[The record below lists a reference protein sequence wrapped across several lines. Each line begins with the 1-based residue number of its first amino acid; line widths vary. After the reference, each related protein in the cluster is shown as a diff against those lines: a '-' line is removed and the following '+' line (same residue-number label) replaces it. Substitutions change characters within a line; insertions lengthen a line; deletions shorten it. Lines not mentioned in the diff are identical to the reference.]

1 MTILDLKNIPPDHN
15 KKILIVDDDP
25 FILELLGIFISSFG
39 YEFAAAEDGTQAV
52 EQLKQDKFT
61 IVITDMKMPRMDGM
75 QLLRHIKEN
84 YPGIDVIVVTGYT
97 GTFSYTDV
105 IKAGASDFISK
116 PFNADEL
123 EAKLNRII
131 REQMIMRE
139 LEHISMY
146 DALTNLF
153 NRRNFDQKLWEEAHR
168 AHRQGYDLYLALVD
182 VDKFKE
188 YNDTFGHQEGDKLL
202 QAVGRILND
211 CVRENV
217 DWNFRYGGDEFAIII
232 PQAGKDQ
239 VIHVAERILEHYR
252 RLNFI
257 KTSLSIGLARFIRH
271 EERAWQEDLTDLISR
286 SDRALYQAK
295 SQGRNQVIH
304 DASRN
309 KP

>member
-1 MTILDLKNIPPDHN
+1 MTILDLKNIRPDHN

-39 YEFAAAEDGTQAV
+39 YEFAAAEDGLQAV
-52 EQLKQDKFT
+52 ELLKKAEYT

-75 QLLRHIKEN
+75 QLLKHIKEN
-84 YPGIDVIVVTGYT
+84 YPVIDVIVVTGYT
-97 GTFSYTDV
+97 GSFSYTDV

-123 EAKLNRII
+123 EAKINRII
-131 REQMIMRE
+131 REQMIVRE

-153 NRRNFDQKLWEEAHR
+153 NRRNFDQKLWEEVHR
-168 AHRQGYDLYLALVD
+168 AHRQGYDIYLALVD

-188 YNDTFGHQEGDKLL
+188 YNDSYGHQAGDKLL
-202 QAVGRILND
+202 QSVGRILID

-232 PQAGKDQ
+232 PQTTREQ
-239 VIHVAERILEHYR
+239 VIHVAERILQHYHEC
-252 RLNFI
+252 NFT
-257 KTSLSIGLARFIRH
+257 KTSLSMGLARFIRAGD
-271 EERAWQEDLTDLISR
+271 RSWQEDISDMISR
-286 SDRALYQAK
+286 TDRALYQAK
-295 SQGRNQVIH
+295 SRGRNQIVH
-304 DASRN
+304 DPLSE
-309 KP
+309 

>member
-39 YEFAAAEDGTQAV
+39 YEFTAAEDGLQAV
-52 EQLKQDKFT
+52 DQLKEDDYT

-75 QLLRHIKEN
+75 QLLRHIKEY
-84 YPGIDVIVVTGYT
+84 YPSIDVIVVTGYT
-97 GTFSYTDV
+97 GSFSYTDV

-131 REQMIMRE
+131 REQMIVRE

-146 DALTNLF
+146 DALTNLL

-168 AHRQGYDLYLALVD
+168 AHRQGYDVYLALVD

-188 YNDTFGHQEGDKLL
+188 YNDTYGHVAGDKLL
-202 QAVGRILND
+202 QAVGHILID

-217 DWNFRYGGDEFAIII
+217 DWNFRYGGDEFAIIL
-232 PQAGKDQ
+232 PQTTKDQ
-239 VIHVAERILEHYR
+239 VTHVAERILQHFHR
-252 RLNFI
+252 RDFP
-257 KTSLSIGLARFIRH
+257 KTSLSAGLAKFIRR
-271 EERAWQEDLTDLISR
+271 EEQSWAADISDLISR
-286 SDRALYQAK
+286 ADRALYRAK
-295 SQGRNQVIH
+295 SLGRNQIVH
-304 DASRN
+304 DEQSD
-309 KP
+309 

>member
-1 MTILDLKNIPPDHN
+1 MTILDLKNIRPDHN

-39 YEFAAAEDGTQAV
+39 HEFAAAEDGLQAV
-52 EQLKQDKFT
+52 ELLKKEEYT

-75 QLLRHIKEN
+75 QLLKHIKET

-97 GTFSYTDV
+97 GSFSYTDV

-123 EAKLNRII
+123 EAKINRII
-131 REQMIMRE
+131 REQMIVRE

-153 NRRNFDQKLWEEAHR
+153 NRRNFDQKLWEEVHR
-168 AHRQGYDLYLALVD
+168 AHRQGYDIYLALVD
-182 VDKFKE
+182 VDKFKD
-188 YNDTFGHQEGDKLL
+188 YNDSFGHQAGDKLL
-202 QAVGRILND
+202 QSVGRILID

-232 PQAGKDQ
+232 PQTTREQ
-239 VIHVAERILEHYR
+239 VIHVAERILQHYQEC
-252 RLNFI
+252 NFT
-257 KTSLSIGLARFIRH
+257 KTSLSIGLARFIRSGD
-271 EERAWQEDLTDLISR
+271 RSWQEDISDMITR
-286 SDRALYQAK
+286 TDRALYLAK
-295 SQGRNQVIH
+295 SRGRNQIVH
-304 DASRN
+304 DSLSE
-309 KP
+309 

>member
-1 MTILDLKNIPPDHN
+1 MTILDLKNIRPDHN

-39 YEFAAAEDGTQAV
+39 YEFAAAEDGLRAV
-52 EQLKQDKFT
+52 ELLKKEEYT

-75 QLLRHIKEN
+75 QLLKHIKEN
-84 YPGIDVIVVTGYT
+84 YPVIDVIVVTGYT
-97 GTFSYTDV
+97 GSFSYTDV

-123 EAKLNRII
+123 EAKINRII
-131 REQMIMRE
+131 REQMIVRE

-153 NRRNFDQKLWEEAHR
+153 NRRNFDQKLWEEVHR
-168 AHRQGYDLYLALVD
+168 AHRQGYDIYLALVD

-188 YNDTFGHQEGDKLL
+188 YNDSFGHQAGDKLL
-202 QAVGRILND
+202 QSVGRILID

-232 PQAGKDQ
+232 PQTTREQ
-239 VIHVAERILEHYR
+239 VIHVAERILQHYQEC
-252 RLNFI
+252 NFT
-257 KTSLSIGLARFIRH
+257 KTSLSIGLARFIRAGD
-271 EERAWQEDLTDLISR
+271 RSWQEDISDMISR
-286 SDRALYQAK
+286 TDRALYLAK
-295 SQGRNQVIH
+295 SQGRNQIVH
-304 DASRN
+304 DPLSQ
-309 KP
+309 

>member
-1 MTILDLKNIPPDHN
+1 MTILDLKNIQPDHN

-39 YEFAAAEDGTQAV
+39 YEFAAAEDGLQAV
-52 EQLKQDKFT
+52 ELLREEEFT

-75 QLLRHIKEN
+75 QLLKHIKEN

-97 GTFSYTDV
+97 GSFSYTDV

-123 EAKLNRII
+123 EAKINRII
-131 REQMIMRE
+131 REQMIVRE

-168 AHRQGYDLYLALVD
+168 AHRQGYALYLALVD

-188 YNDTFGHQEGDKLL
+188 YNDSFGHQAGDRLL
-202 QAVGRILND
+202 QSVGRILID

-232 PQAGKDQ
+232 PQATREQ
-239 VIHVAERILEHYR
+239 VIHVAERILQHYHEC
-252 RLNFI
+252 NFT
-257 KTSLSIGLARFIRH
+257 KTSLSMGLARFIRS
-271 EERAWQEDLTDLISR
+271 EVRSWQEDISDMINR
-286 SDRALYQAK
+286 TDRALYHAK
-295 SQGRNQVIH
+295 SQGRNQIVH
-304 DASRN
+304 DPLSE
-309 KP
+309 